1 MTTATTADSRFSRPK
16 EARHSPDGKS
26 HRAGDGDFW
35 STDGSASYFKP
46 WTWFTALRGS
56 RLGNGYTGAPNERRC
71 AQFVRKTL
79 GHHATDLAMFER
91 ALTHSSIGGDSY
103 ERLEFL
109 GDRVLGL
116 VIARALYERYPD
128 EPEGNLSRRYNALVA
143 RETCAE
149 VGREL
154 GLPDVIRLGKQARG
168 DGANRSE
175 NVVGDVVEALIGAL
189 LLDGG
194 MEVAQGFILGRWETH
209 LTGQGRAPQH
219 PKSGLQEL
227 AAARGRKPPA
237 YEVVSRT
244 GEHHNPKFTVRV
256 SVGNLGEATA
266 EGSSKQEAE
275 TAAAAALL
283 EQLQ

>member
-1 MTTATTADSRFSRPK
+1 MKVA
-16 EARHSPDGKS
+16 E
-26 HRAGDGDFW
+26 
-35 STDGSASYFKP
+35 
-46 WTWFTALRGS
+46 
-56 RLGNGYTGAPNERRC
+56 
-71 AQFVRKTL
+71 FVAAKL
-79 GHHATDLAMFER
+79 GHQPGDLKLFER
-91 ALTHSSIGGDSY
+91 ALTHSSLARDSY

-116 VIARALYERYPD
+116 VIGRWLYERFEA
-128 EPEGNLSRRYNALVA
+128 EPEGQLSRRYNALVA

-154 GLPDVIRLGKQARG
+154 GLPPLIRLGKQARD
-168 DGANRSE
+168 DGASDSD

-194 MEVAQGFILGRWETH
+194 LEAADAFVRRAWAPRLDSQGG
-209 LTGQGRAPQH
+209 APQH
-219 PKSGLQEL
+219 PKSALQEL
-227 AAARGRKPPA
+227 AAARNLASPA
-237 YEVVSRT
+237 YEIVSRS
-244 GEHHNPKFTVRV
+244 GAQHAPLFTVRV
-256 SVGNLGEATA
+256 AIRNAGEASA